1 MFILINIPVYKNVV
15 TNIRYG
21 LQLEECKILELSIF
35 MKKISDKRLA
45 EANPLVICDMSRSCF
60 AKSIIPLACCAK
72 SILCPFALNF
82 VRYTVMLFF
91 TTLCTADVTL

>member
-21 LQLEECKILELSIF
+21 LQLEECKILESSIF
-35 MKKISDKRLA
+35 MKQISDKRLA

-72 SILCPFALNF
+72 SILCTGAQHYAPYSFS
-82 VRYTVMLFF
+82 
-91 TTLCTADVTL
+91 